1 MSCQWFWAPTRSY
14 LNVPGKYSP
23 SPSAIC
29 FIILLPFLGSSI
41 RKQLK
46 RAKVKPSCFNVFIMM
61 RPCHHF
67 KSCLKHGDINCLI
80 SCCWSVAIVVEVAV
94 VMGWWVVVKV
104 RGWSFWLGVSGAV
117 GLVVCVSYWM
127 LVHVWGTG
135 IGVEVSGVDALF
147 SEIGL
152 FVSLDFLVFLVFGG
166 FSVSC
171 CDIVTFRGNIFSLFA
186 IVLLVYPSL
195 LVWECFQWLQLDSYP
210 EPLSS

>member
-1 MSCQWFWAPTRSY
+1 
-14 LNVPGKYSP
+14 
-23 SPSAIC
+23 
-29 FIILLPFLGSSI
+29 
-41 RKQLK
+41 
-46 RAKVKPSCFNVFIMM
+46 M

-67 KSCLKHGDINCLI
+67 KSRLKHGDINCLI

-94 VMGWWVVVKV
+94 VVGWWVVVKV

-171 CDIVTFRGNIFSLFA
+171 CDIVTFRGNIFSLFT